1 MTIAALLAKV
11 DRLKPNQVDAGDKLS
26 WLSNLDLLIFTTLFQ
41 THATD
46 DTTPETFA
54 GYDDSTD
61 QDTTELL
68 VAAPY
73 DDLYVYHLFMQIDLR
88 NMEWQK
94 FNNSTLSFNAAYD
107 KYAAYYNRTHLPN
120 DPVAYYTI

>member
-11 DRLKPNQVDAGDKLS
+11 DRLKPNQIAEADKLA

-41 THATD
+41 THASD
-46 DTTPETFA
+46 DTTPTEFT

-61 QDTTELL
+61 KDTTELL

-73 DDLYVYHLFMQIDLR
+73 DELYLYCLYMEIDR
-88 NMEWQK
+88 TNMENTK
-94 FNNSTLSFNAAYD
+94 YNNSTSSFNTAYD

-120 DPVAYYTI
+120 DPVDYYTV